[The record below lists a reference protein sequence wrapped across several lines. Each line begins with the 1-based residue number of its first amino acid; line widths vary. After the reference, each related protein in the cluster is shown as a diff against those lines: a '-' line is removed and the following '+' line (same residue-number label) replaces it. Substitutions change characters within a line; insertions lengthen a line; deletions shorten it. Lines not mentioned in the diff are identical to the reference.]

1 MLNHG
6 REKFGLWK
14 NGRCPLFFFFGAPIL
29 IFFTWAPRPSC
40 AHRFFFLLAPITSK
54 KSHGHLAY
62 QFLFIFLLNRKLLL
76 PWALFEKIFRYKKLN
91 FSGAPIVRPLFFF
104 YFSAHYLR
112 KKIMGGRPLHA
123 HAFFFFAHDSTYLN

>member
-1 MLNHG
+1 MGAKKLDF
-6 REKFGLWK
+6 EKMGAAH
-14 NGRCPLFFFFGAPIL
+14 CFFFWSAHFNFFYFMGAAPIV
-29 IFFTWAPRPSC
+29 RPSV
-40 AHRFFFLLAPITSK
+40 FFLAPITSK

-123 HAFFFFAHDSTYLN
+123 HAFFFFAPMIQHTLVQ